1 MRWLAPRP
9 LIGNPAAILR
19 RSPMMTFP
27 ELTESMIQS
36 WHGIV
41 PPNDPARRM
50 AADLAA
56 VITAFEAVRGRMR
69 FEDEPASFEA
79 ALRECKE

>member
-1 MRWLAPRP
+1 M
-9 LIGNPAAILR
+9 
-19 RSPMMTFP
+19 SFP
-27 ELTESMIQS
+27 EITEAMIKA
-36 WHGIV
+36 WHGVV

-50 AADLAA
+50 AADLTQT
-56 VITAFEAVRGRMR
+56 IEAVEKIRGRMR